1 MLERK
6 GNVRDNGIH
15 IRVGDIL
22 YGIMKHRVLI
32 MALTAAGLMIGMVLS
47 GISYLRGEMSK
58 EYLITSSFSVNTQTN
73 SGLFTS
79 GYDFP
84 SYNDMNMARDMVH
97 AVSYVLKSDKMLK
110 EIIESLGLL
119 GITTK
124 DIEDNLSFAQYE
136 ETQIIEASLY
146 WRNANE
152 GILILSE
159 INDKAPQMLME
170 VLRVGSVSVIND
182 PSSKYLIGG
191 NVNIV
196 LWGYMAML
204 GLGLGLGITLLELL
218 MRPTLLNVQ
227 DMESV
232 FGLEILCEIADDKA
246 FFSRR
251 SLLVDAGLKS
261 KVGESFASAAHI
273 IHNRLRKKEGPH
285 MIYIT
290 SSLRSEGKTSVLA
303 NLAIQLSDQE
313 KKVLLIDLDIKN
325 PVLGSLFL
333 NKVDY
338 EHSLNALYAGDITE
352 KEAITTLTGYMD
364 ILPAV
369 LESSS
374 IPLDSNLFHVIR
386 ALAKGYDYVLMDT
399 APVGLTADPMSLN
412 QIASEALFVARY
424 DGASFQEIKDALERI
439 EKSGIGIL
447 GCVINGVQVSDKGV
461 NHPVKGL
468 EEREP
473 EEMEEVLQ
481 YKDGFMEDLAKEAWQ
496 AEEEEEVTTSD
507 GFVKLL
513 FQSQDNG
520 PEETPSEDGGAAL
533 AEGEEGPLAD
543 RAMAGAKEE
552 PSPGVGAELAIQ
564 VKDRI
569 FGRAVSNVRVELYD
583 GSDGLVGVWISG
595 RDEKALEQ
603 LSRGSYYVILNRR
616 KKKKHKVDFTQEEPR
631 QVCIVRLWT
640 LWNTVEAVLGCCLL
654 AAVVGAA
661 VMLFGR

>member
-1 MLERK
+1 
-6 GNVRDNGIH
+6 
-15 IRVGDIL
+15 
-22 YGIMKHRVLI
+22 

-481 YKDGFMEDLAKEAWQ
+481 DKDGFMEDLAKEARQ

-513 FQSQDNG
+513 FQSQDNR